1 MSREAALLESPTLRR
16 SLCDRVEALD
26 HVKALVLL
34 PDGLHITTRM
44 VADYFEVGERAIN
57 TLVQRHRAELVEN
70 GLKVIHRVVHSPAN
84 PQVSPSFNLKP
95 TSNGGWRTALYT
107 RRSVLNIAMLLR
119 RSDVARRVRSHL
131 LDVEGAAAVAVDR
144 DALLT
149 AAEQWVLAGQV
160 GDRLAACERMVLA
173 DRALV
178 RAMSARLCEVA
189 HDMRELREDVAE
201 LRRGLGRLG
210 AVRPRRWSL
219 GR

>member
-26 HVKALVLL
+26 RVKALVLL

-44 VADYFEVGERAIN
+44 VADYFEVGERAVNAVIH
-57 TLVQRHRAELVEN
+57 RHRAELVDN
-70 GLKVIHRVVHSPAN
+70 GLKIVRRNAKA
-84 PQVSPSFNLKP
+84 QVTPSCNLQP
-95 TSNGGWRTALYT
+95 NSNGGWRAALYP
-107 RRSVLNIAMLLR
+107 RRAVLNVAMLLR
-119 RSDVARRVRSHL
+119 DSEVARRVRSQL
-131 LDVEGAAAVAVDR
+131 LDAEEAAAAPIDR

-149 AAEQWVLAGQV
+149 AAERWVLAGEV

-178 RAMSARLCEVA
+178 RAMSARLCEAA
-189 HDMRELREDVAE
+189 HDLRELREDVAE